1 MQTGSFLFP
10 VAMTDTLTKATL
22 GRKGFHPTT
31 ISALSPG
38 HSHLQ
43 QEATAAGLQGAH
55 RIPREGRE
63 ARVRAGFPGLSSVL
77 HPDLGNGVTV
87 EVTHLD
93 GL

>member
-1 MQTGSFLFP
+1 
-10 VAMTDTLTKATL
+10 MTDTPTRATL
-22 GRKGFHPTT
+22 GRKGLFQFPVRVTV
-31 ISALSPG
+31 IYSRRPQ
-38 HSHLQ
+38 Q
-43 QEATAAGLQGAH
+43 QELQGAH
-55 RIPREGRE
+55 RIPREGQK